1 VHCEPLVKLVQFSRR
16 SNVAVSA
23 KSGLWTFFR
32 PIAALS
38 AYHFFSRLTPCAAF
52 LRRSA
57 PSGRPCSSAACD
69 CLLRLPM
76 SLKTLNE
83 IFFCVVDRKDRVVVM
98 HRRAIQW
105 VSISSSEFYRSV
117 VGVARA
123 LRGWGI
129 SKGDRVAI
137 LGENRPE
144 WTIADFACLLIGAVV
159 VPVYTT
165 LTGEQTAYI
174 LQDSGARVVFVSTE
188 KQLLKVQSIQNQ
200 TGVKRI
206 VVMDAVETAHAVH
219 MQRLMHDGPK
229 ERDPQFDSTALA
241 VVPDDLATIIYTSGT
256 TGTPKGAM
264 LTHGNL
270 ASNIAHSLSG
280 FNVRGGEIIISFL
293 PLSHVT
299 ARHVDLAMLSRGV
312 TLAYVSA
319 LDQLPQALME
329 VRPTIFVGVPRVY
342 EKIHGQVDLK
352 AKGFPKKWIYR
363 WALSVG
369 RAHRSEILAGQT
381 PKSLAWKLCHHLVY
395 AKVRAGMGGRAEV
408 FISGGA
414 PLGRELAEWYADIG
428 IRIDEGYGLTETS
441 PVIAVNSPEA
451 HKLGT
456 VGKTLPNI
464 EVRTAED
471 GEILVRGP
479 SVFKGYWNRPQET
492 QAALVDG
499 WFKTGDIG
507 NLDADGFLSITDRK
521 KDLIKTSGGKFI
533 APQPLENTLKHNAL
547 IAEAVILGDKR
558 KFPAVLIAP
567 YFPVLE
573 DWARANQ
580 VAFPSREALVAHAKV
595 KALYEGIIAD
605 LNRNLARYEQLKKV
619 ILVAEEF
626 STENGVLTASMKLR
640 RRVVEERYRAR
651 IEDMYVEAEA
661 SGAVSKSE

>member
-1 VHCEPLVKLVQFSRR
+1 
-16 SNVAVSA
+16 
-23 KSGLWTFFR
+23 
-32 PIAALS
+32 
-38 AYHFFSRLTPCAAF
+38 
-52 LRRSA
+52 
-57 PSGRPCSSAACD
+57 
-69 CLLRLPM
+69 M
-76 SLKTLNE
+76 SLRTLNE
-83 IFFCVVDRKDRVVVM
+83 IFFAVVDRNDRVVIM

-105 VSISSSEFYRSV
+105 VSISSSELYQSV
-117 VGVARA
+117 AGVAQA
-123 LRGWGI
+123 LREWGI

-137 LGENRPE
+137 LSENRPE

-159 VPVYTT
+159 VPIYTT
-165 LTGEQTAYI
+165 LTGEQTAYM
-174 LQDSGARVVFVSTE
+174 LQDSGARAIFVSTE
-188 KQLLKVQSIQNQ
+188 KHLQKIQSIQDQ
-200 TGVKRI
+200 AQIERI
-206 VVMDAVETAHAVH
+206 VVMDGVETAHAVH
-219 MQRLMHDGPK
+219 MQGLMHDGPK
-229 ERDPQFDSTALA
+229 ERDAEFDSAA
-241 VVPDDLATIIYTSGT
+241 HAIEADDLATIIYTSGT

-280 FNVRGGEIIISFL
+280 FEVRAGEISISFL

-299 ARHVDLAMLSRGV
+299 ARHVDFAMLYRGV
-312 TLAYVSA
+312 TLAYVSL
-319 LDQLPQALME
+319 LDQLPQALLE
-329 VRPTIFVGVPRVY
+329 VCPTIFVGVPRVY

-363 WALSVG
+363 WALSLG
-369 RAHRSEILAGQT
+369 RTHRAKTLADQ
-381 PKSLAWKLCHHLVY
+381 PPASLAWKLANRLVY
-395 AKVRAGMGGRAEV
+395 SKVRAGMGGRAGV

-441 PVIAVNSPEA
+441 PVIAVNSPKA

-464 EVRTAED
+464 EVRIAED

-492 QAALVDG
+492 QAAFVDG

-507 NLDADGFLSITDRK
+507 NLDGEGFLSVTDRK

-533 APQPLENTLKHNAL
+533 APQPLENSLKHNAL
-547 IAEAVILGDKR
+547 IGEAVIMGDKR

-580 VAFPSREALVAHAKV
+580 VVFSSREELVAHPKV
-595 KALYEGIIAD
+595 RALYEGIVGD

-619 ILVAEEF
+619 ILIAEEF
-626 STENGVLTASMKLR
+626 SPENGALTASMKLR

-651 IEDMYVEAEA
+651 IEAMYAEAEA
-661 SGAVSKSE
+661 AGVVSKDG